1 MKIVV
6 LEADAMGLGVNFD
19 SLKQFGEVITYG
31 KTQAEEI
38 VERIKDADIIIPNKS
53 ILNEENLKEA
63 KNLKLICEAATGYNN
78 IDIEYCK
85 KRGIPVTNV
94 VGYSTPIVAQH
105 TFALLLYI
113 YEKLYTYNEYVKNGA
128 YSESG
133 VFTKVEPLFYEL
145 SGKKWGIIGM
155 GNIGREVAKIAT
167 AFGCEVMYY
176 SASGTTYDVPFQRV
190 ELDELLSACD
200 IVSVHCPLNQH
211 THHLLTY
218 EKFRKMK
225 QTAVLINVARGPVIV
240 DADLAKAL
248 NDNLIMGAGLDV
260 FEVEPIPKDN
270 PLLNIKDNTKLIM
283 TPHIGWGSL
292 EARSRLIEDIRKS
305 IEAFLNGN
313 PRSVVNQ

>member
-6 LEADAMGLGVNFD
+6 LEADAMGTGVTFD
-19 SLKQFGEVITYG
+19 SLKQFGEVIIYG
-31 KTQAEEI
+31 KTQSEEI
-38 VERIKDADIIIPNKS
+38 IERIKDADVIIPNKS

-63 KNLKLICEAATGYNN
+63 KNLKIICEAATGYNN

-105 TFALLLYI
+105 TFALLLYV
-113 YEKLYTYNEYVKNGA
+113 YEKLAAYHEYVKNGD

-167 AFGCEVMYY
+167 AFGCEVIYY
-176 SASGTTYDVPFQRV
+176 SASGNTYDVPYKKV
-190 ELDELLSACD
+190 ELNELLSD
-200 IVSVHCPLNQH
+200 SDVVSVHCPLNEK

-218 EKFRKMK
+218 EKFQKMK
-225 QTAVLINVARGPVIV
+225 PTAVFINVARGPVV
-240 DADLAKAL
+240 VESDLARAL
-248 NDNLIMGAGLDV
+248 NENLIMGAGLDV

-270 PLLNIKDNTKLIM
+270 PLLNIKDPTKLIM

-292 EARSRLIEDIRKS
+292 EARSRLIEDIGKS
-305 IEAFLNGN
+305 IKAFMDGE
-313 PRSVVNQ
+313 PRSVVNL

>member
-113 YEKLYTYNEYVKNGA
+113 YEKLHTYNEYVKNGE

-167 AFGCEVMYY
+167 ALGCEVMYY
-176 SASGTTYDVPFQRV
+176 SASGNTYDVPFQRV

>member
-19 SLKQFGEVITYG
+19 SLKQFGEVIIYG

-113 YEKLYTYNEYVKNGA
+113 YEKLHTYNEYVKNGE

-176 SASGTTYDVPFQRV
+176 SASGNTYDVPFQRV

-248 NDNLIMGAGLDV
+248 NDNLIMGAALDV

>member
-6 LEADAMGLGVNFD
+6 LEADAMGSGVNFD
-19 SLKQFGEVITYG
+19 SLKQYGEVIIYG
-31 KTQAEEI
+31 KTQTEEI
-38 VERIKDADIIIPNKS
+38 VERIKDADVIIPNKS
-53 ILNEENLKEA
+53 VLNEENLKEA

-78 IDIEYCK
+78 IDIRYCR
-85 KRGIPVTNV
+85 KRKIPVTNV
-94 VGYSTPIVAQH
+94 VGYSTPIVTQH
-105 TFALLLYI
+105 TFALLLYV
-113 YEKLYTYNEYVKNGA
+113 YEKLHTYNEYVKNGE

-167 AFGCEVMYY
+167 AFGCEVIYY
-176 SASGTTYDVPFQRV
+176 SATGNTYDVPYKKV
-190 ELDELLSACD
+190 ELDELLSSSD
-200 IVSVHCPLNQH
+200 VVSIHCPLNQY

-225 QTAVLINVARGPVIV
+225 KTAVLINVARGPVIV

-248 NDNLIMGAGLDV
+248 NDNLIMAAGLDV

-270 PLLNIKDNTKLIM
+270 PLRNIKDNTKLIM

-292 EARSRLIEDIRKS
+292 EARSRLIEDIAKS
-305 IEAFLNGN
+305 IEGFLKGEL
-313 PRSVVNQ
+313 RSVVN

>member
-19 SLKQFGEVITYG
+19 SLKPFGEVIIYG
-31 KTQAEEI
+31 KTQEYEI
-38 VERIKDADIIIPNKS
+38 IERIKDADVIIPNKS

-105 TFALLLYI
+105 TFALLLSI
-113 YEKLYTYNEYVKNGA
+113 YEKLSIYHEYVKSGQ

-167 AFGCEVMYY
+167 AFNCEVMYY
-176 SASGTTYDVPFQRV
+176 SASGNTYDVPYHKV
-190 ELDELLSACD
+190 ELDELLSTCD
-200 IVSVHCPLNQH
+200 IVSLHCPLNQH

-218 EKFRKMK
+218 DKFKKMK
-225 QTAVLINVARGPVIV
+225 QAAVLINVARGPVIV
-240 DADLAKAL
+240 EADLARAL
-248 NDNLIMGAGLDV
+248 DENLIMGAGLDV
-260 FEVEPIPKDN
+260 FEIEPLPKES
-270 PLLNIKDNTKLIM
+270 PLLYIKDSKKLIM

-292 EARSRLIEDIRKS
+292 ESRSRLIEDIKKS
-305 IEAFLNGN
+305 IEAFMNGN
-313 PRSVVNQ
+313 PRSVVNP

>member
-1 MKIVV
+1 M
-6 LEADAMGLGVNFD
+6 
-19 SLKQFGEVITYG
+19 
-31 KTQAEEI
+31 
-38 VERIKDADIIIPNKS
+38 
-53 ILNEENLKEA
+53 
-63 KNLKLICEAATGYNN
+63 
-78 IDIEYCK
+78 
-85 KRGIPVTNV
+85 
-94 VGYSTPIVAQH
+94 AQH

-113 YEKLYTYNEYVKNGA
+113 YEKLHTYNEYVKNGE

-133 VFTKVEPLFYEL
+133 VFTKVEPLFHEL

-176 SASGTTYDVPFQRV
+176 SASGNTYDVPFQRV
-190 ELDELLSACD
+190 ELDELLSASD

-248 NDNLIMGAGLDV
+248 NDNLIMGAALDV

>member
-176 SASGTTYDVPFQRV
+176 SASGNTYDVPFQRV